1 MQEFLSK
8 HVIGINTVEDFIWFF
23 GILLF
28 GMILQLLFT
37 KPLAQLIFSFLKK
50 HSQGVPFDKLFQLV
64 KGPLGRSILFVS
76 FYFACDQLTIPA
88 EWKMAPPQWF
98 GCRMIA
104 NRILYVAI
112 ALSFTQIIMRVID
125 FFGLI
130 MIHRASL
137 TESKT
142 DDQLVPFLRE
152 AIKVV
157 VAILSLFFVL
167 GAIFHINVASLI
179 AGLGIGGL
187 AVALA
192 AKESIENLIGS
203 FTIFLD
209 KPFVVGDH
217 IKTSGIEGIV
227 EKIGFRSTRV
237 RTLEKSLVTLPNKSM
252 VNNDL
257 DNLTKRTHR
266 RVKNTIG
273 LAFGSSQQQ
282 IKNIVTELASF
293 FEYHEHIDTK
303 ESAVRFTDIGNSSIN
318 ILIDYYIIGND
329 PELFSN
335 VREEVN
341 FKIIE
346 LVNKQ
351 GCTFAYPT
359 QTIFV
364 NDPKLK

>member
-8 HVIGINTVEDFIWFF
+8 HVIGVNTVENFLWFF

-28 GMILQLLFT
+28 GMILQMLFT

-50 HSQGVPFDKLFQLV
+50 HSSGVPFDKLFQLV
-64 KGPLGRSILFVS
+64 KGPLGRFILFVS
-76 FYFACDQLTIPA
+76 LYFACDQLTIPA
-88 EWKMAPPQWF
+88 EWKMTPPQWF
-98 GCRMIA
+98 GWRMIA

-112 ALSFTQIIMRVID
+112 ALSFTQILLRVVD
-125 FFGLI
+125 FFGVI
-130 MIHRASL
+130 MLHRASL
-137 TESKT
+137 TDSKT

-157 VAILSLFFVL
+157 IVILSLFFIM
-167 GAIFHINVASLI
+167 GAIFHLNVASLI

-209 KPFVVGDH
+209 KPFIVGDH
-217 IKTSGIEGIV
+217 IKVGNIEGIV
-227 EKIGFRSTRV
+227 EKIGFRSSRV
-237 RTLEKSLVTLPNKSM
+237 RTLEKSLVTVPNKNM
-252 VNNDL
+252 VSNDL

-266 RVKNTIG
+266 RVRNTIG
-273 LAFGSSQQQ
+273 LAFGSGKEQV
-282 IKNIVTELASF
+282 KNIVTDLASF
-293 FEYHEHIDTK
+293 FEYHEHIFTQ
-303 ESAVRFTDIGNSSIN
+303 ESSARFSDIGNSSIN
-318 ILIDYYIIGND
+318 IVIDYYIIGNE
-329 PELFSN
+329 PELYFT

-341 FKIIE
+341 YKIIE
-346 LVNKQ
+346 LVHKH
-351 GCTFAYPT
+351 GCSFAYPT

-364 NDPKLK
+364 NDPKRV